1 MFLGCSDIDS
11 HIPLPRVK
19 ETARLLVDMGAKVTE
34 RIYPGFG
41 HAVNDDE
48 IAESRKLLHRMLEG

>member
-11 HIPLPRVK
+11 HIPLRRVQ
-19 ETARLLVDMGAKVTE
+19 ETTRLLTAMGADVTE

-48 IAESRKLLHRMLEG
+48 IAESRRLLHRMTAD